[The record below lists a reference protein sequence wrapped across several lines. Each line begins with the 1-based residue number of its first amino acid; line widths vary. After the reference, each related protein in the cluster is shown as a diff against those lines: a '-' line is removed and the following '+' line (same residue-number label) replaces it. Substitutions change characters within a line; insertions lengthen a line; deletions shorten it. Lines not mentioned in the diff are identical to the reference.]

1 MQVSSDYEDLFKTL
15 NAYKIRYLVVG
26 GYAVMYHTEPRY
38 TKDIDVW
45 IIPEMNVADKIY
57 DALKNFGAPLVGILP
72 EDFKDKKMI
81 LQIGVAPVRIDIMV
95 DLPGVSFESAWKNRK
110 RVKYGNTSISVLGIA
125 ELIKAKKGA
134 NRAQD
139 KLDLEKL
146 SNNREKRKK

>member
-57 DALKNFGAPLVGILP
+57 DALKNFGAPLVGISP

-95 DLPGVSFESAWKNRK
+95 DLPEVSFESAWKNRK